1 MPPDPAAFAGALN
14 GQGPTWGTVCGSHP
28 QRRRV
33 SSNTRGAQRQP
44 PVNTH
49 GLGPVRAGEALDRTQ
64 LGHHGLDLAAVA
76 VGEGVVSQHPLDGD
90 VVGGEEAA
98 GPAQESCAGGAT
110 LVGQD
115 LGIGQPG
122 VVIDGGMDLV
132 IARAVVPIPA
142 AMLARVAAMDAVAAA
157 VTQPPELLDVHV
169 EQLAGWARS

>member
-1 MPPDPAAFAGALN
+1 MVVQVQPAVQGSRAL
-14 GQGPTWGTVCGSHP
+14 GVGLVGTDLGPLGYQGPGESLGLAV
-28 QRRRV
+28 
-33 SSNTRGAQRQP
+33 
-44 PVNTH
+44 